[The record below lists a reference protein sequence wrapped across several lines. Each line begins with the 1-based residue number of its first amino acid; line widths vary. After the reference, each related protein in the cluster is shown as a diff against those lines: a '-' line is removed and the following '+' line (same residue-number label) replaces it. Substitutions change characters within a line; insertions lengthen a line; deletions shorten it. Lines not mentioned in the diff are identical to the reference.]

1 MSGLNLGLLCLGL
14 PDAGRATAVR
24 LFWDGLIVL
33 VLVEALVLDVVVC
46 RRIFHRTVN

>member
-24 LFWDGLIVL
+24 LFWDGFVVF
-33 VLVEALVLDVVVC
+33 VLVEALVLDVVVR
-46 RRIFHRTVN
+46 RRIFHSTVN

>member
-1 MSGLNLGLLCLGL
+1 MSGLNLRLLSLWL
-14 PDAGRATAVR
+14 LDTGRATAVR
-24 LFWDGLIVL
+24 LFWDGLIVF